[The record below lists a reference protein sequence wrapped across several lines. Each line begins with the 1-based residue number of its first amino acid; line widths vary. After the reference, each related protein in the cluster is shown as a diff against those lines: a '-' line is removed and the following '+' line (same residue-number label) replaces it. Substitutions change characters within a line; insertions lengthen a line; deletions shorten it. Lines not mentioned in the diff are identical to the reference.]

1 MSGFKDVFASFSNKK
16 VGFGGS
22 SYTLAEIHDT
32 YVKLSSSTP
41 GEHGTNHTVYVPYSG
56 ITYVEKIEPHDS
68 PSVSLTI
75 HSS

>member
-1 MSGFKDVFASFSNKK
+1 MSGFKDAFASFHNKK

-22 SYTLAEIHDT
+22 SYTLTEIHDT
-32 YVKLSSSTP
+32 YVTLSSSTP

-56 ITYVEKIEPHDS
+56 IAYVEKTEPHDS
-68 PSVSLTI
+68 PTVSLTI